1 MEFLLEDTG
10 LDGTEDENVA
20 GTIDVAE
27 LTAMQELLNALQSR
41 VTSLEVDVNA
51 VDAKVLDLTK
61 TVAIETDNLRS
72 DLTVIA
78 STVADFSNLVATKK
92 LTATE
97 ASISKATVTDL
108 NVTGDVTLAKR
119 LTADVTADDID
130 TKTLSAKDASV
141 SKLTATKL
149 GVEDI
154 EVTGTFTV
162 ANAKIGTIDADSI
175 SSETVTS
182 KKFLVSDELL
192 FNGVSIKQIDISL
205 SGYTNGYLHKLQVK
219 ANGILTIKLPEA
231 SIVVA
236 PGTISSNYDKLYAAY
251 ETDGVWNIYI
261 DGDVDCQAL
270 VIGDAEIESSLEL
283 KTSVRKNADS
293 NGQPN
298 ISNTVKVAVV
308 SSLPRIGQRNVIYVV
323 LGDCAYYC
331 DGQYFYE
338 MASKKRG

>member
-1 MEFLLEDTG
+1 MEFLLDDTG
-10 LDGTEDENVA
+10 LGKTEDENVV
-20 GTIDVAE
+20 TIDAVE
-27 LTAMQELLNALQSR
+27 LTAMQELLDALQVK
-41 VTSLEVDVNA
+41 VTSLEADIEAADSKITN
-51 VDAKVLDLTK
+51 LTK
-61 TVAIETDNLRS
+61 TTAIGMDNLRS
-72 DLTVIA
+72 DLTAIA
-78 STVADFSNLVATKK
+78 DTVSGYDGLVATEK

-97 ASISKATVTDL
+97 ASISRATVTDL
-108 NVTGDVTLAKR
+108 NVTGDITLTNR
-119 LTADVTADDID
+119 LTADLTADDVI
-130 TKTLSAKDASV
+130 TKKLSATDATV
-141 SKLTATKL
+141 DNLTATK
-149 GVEDI
+149 V
-154 EVTGTFTV
+154 VTQDLKVVDTV
-162 ANAKIGTIDADSI
+162 TIDTADIKSVNADSV
-175 SSETVTS
+175 SSETVTT
-182 KKFLVSDELL
+182 KKLQVSDEIQ

-251 ETDGVWNIYI
+251 ETDGVWNIYL
-261 DGDVDCQAL
+261 DGDIDCQAL

-308 SSLPRIGQRNVIYVV
+308 PKLPLLGQRNVIYVV

>member
-1 MEFLLEDTG
+1 MEFLLEDTS
-10 LDGTEDENVA
+10 LDKTEDESVV
-20 GTIDVAE
+20 TIDTAE
-27 LTAMQELLNALQSR
+27 LTAMQELLDALQAK
-41 VTSLEVDVNA
+41 VTSLEADIETVDSRVTN
-51 VDAKVLDLTK
+51 LTK
-61 TVAIETDNLRS
+61 TTAIGMDNLRS

-78 STVADFSNLVATKK
+78 STIADYSKLVATEK
-92 LTATE
+92 LIATE

-108 NVTGDVTLAKR
+108 NVTGDVKLAKR
-119 LTADVTADDID
+119 LTADLTASDVVT
-130 TKTLSAKDASV
+130 KKLSATEATVDN
-141 SKLTATKL
+141 LTATKISTQAL
-149 GVEDI
+149 
-154 EVTGTFTV
+154 EVAGTFKVTATEVETV
-162 ANAKIGTIDADSI
+162 DADSV
-175 SSETVTS
+175 SSETVTT
-182 KKFLVSDELL
+182 KKLQVSDEIQ

-251 ETDGVWNIYI
+251 ETDGVWNIYL

-270 VIGDAEIESSLEL
+270 VVGDAEIESSLEL

-308 SSLPRIGQRNVIYVV
+308 PKLPLLGQRNVIYVV